1 MRRFR
6 LSARL
11 PKFEMGAELAK
22 GIRLFDGDAKIVIRE
37 GQNVGGDF
45 IFNAQ
50 FNLEHGKIRY
60 KDLQKMFRN
69 SVERVGGVLL
79 D

>member
-6 LSARL
+6 LSAQL
-11 PKFEMGAELAK
+11 PKFEMGLELAK
-22 GIRLFDGDAKIVIRE
+22 GIRLFDPDARISIRE
-37 GQNVGGDF
+37 GQNVNGDF
-45 IFNAQ
+45 IFFAQ
-50 FNLEHGKIRY
+50 FNLENSRIRY

>member
-1 MRRFR
+1 
-6 LSARL
+6 
-11 PKFEMGAELAK
+11 MGLELAK
-22 GIRLFDGDAKIVIRE
+22 GIRLFDSEAHIAIRE
-37 GQNVGGDF
+37 GQNVDGDF
-45 IFNAQ
+45 IFQAQ